1 MTSIVLW
8 VSDLNKQS
16 EFYSELLGAEITS
29 SGTDFAAISNE
40 QNKVLLHL
48 LAREF
53 RIESG
58 PVAPLEDVAIKPIFS
73 VRNIEA
79 ARESAKNLGAL
90 FPREIAEYEGIQ
102 YLDCVDPEGN
112 VIQLSN

>member
-16 EFYSELLGAEITS
+16 EFYSALLGADVTS
-29 SGTDFAAISNE
+29 SNADFASISNE

-48 LAREF
+48 LAEEF
-53 RIESG
+53 RAESA
-58 PVAPLEDVAIKPIFS
+58 PVAPLEEVAIKPIFS
-73 VRNIEA
+73 VANIED
-79 ARESAKNLGAL
+79 ARNRVKNFEAK
-90 FPREIAEYEGIQ
+90 FPSNISEYEGIQ